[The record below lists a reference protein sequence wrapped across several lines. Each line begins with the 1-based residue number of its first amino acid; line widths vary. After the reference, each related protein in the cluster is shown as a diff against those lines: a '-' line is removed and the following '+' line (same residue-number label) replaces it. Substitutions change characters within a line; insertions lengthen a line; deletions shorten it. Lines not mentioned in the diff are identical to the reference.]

1 MVYGRAEL
9 VSLPMSNRWRLVAN
23 GADVA
28 HLRRF
33 ARLHI
38 SRMGLPDGTEV
49 VLAPA
54 GHSVV
59 HAVAGD
65 GTELARI
72 TRLSW
77 FGRRWEV
84 TSKTWAYELVSHPR
98 PRRWYVA
105 IGGTPVADIRGS
117 VLSYNKVLVDAQLGI
132 PILVLALA
140 WHVVARPW
148 EAAAAPA
155 TLIASAEPEPEAEHR

>member
-1 MVYGRAEL
+1 MMYGRAEL

-23 GADVA
+23 GVEQAQ
-28 HLRRF
+28 LRRF

-38 SRMGLPDGTEV
+38 SRMRLADGTEV

-54 GHSVV
+54 GHSAV
-59 HAVAGD
+59 HAVAAD

-105 IGGTPVADIRGS
+105 VGGTPVADIRGS
-117 VLSYNKVLVDAQLGI
+117 MFSYNKVKVDAQLGI
-132 PILVLALA
+132 PILALALA

-155 TLIASAEPEPEAEHR
+155 TLIAAAEPIPEPEHR

>member
-1 MVYGRAEL
+1 MIYGRAEL
-9 VSLPMSNRWRLVAN
+9 VSPPLSSRWRLVAN
-23 GADVA
+23 GAEVA
-28 HLRRF
+28 QLRRSG
-33 ARLHI
+33 RLHI
-38 SRMGLPDGTEV
+38 SRMYLPDGTEV

-59 HAVAGD
+59 HALAAD

-72 TRLSW
+72 TRRSW

-84 TSKTWAYELVSHPR
+84 ASKTWAYELVSHPR

-105 IGGTPVADIRGS
+105 VGGTPVADIRGS
-117 VLSYNKVLVDAQLGI
+117 ALSYNRVKVDAQLGL
-132 PILVLALA
+132 PILAVALA

-155 TLIASAEPEPEAEHR
+155 TLIAAAAPVPEPEHR